1 VIAFPRSSRQRVL
14 VAIVF
19 SILLHAAILWL
30 PHIRL
35 AKIDVHFAPLSVR
48 LEATHKQEA
57 QPATT
62 PHLLTQTDE
71 SNKIYSEAI
80 GSSTDIRHE
89 VEQAAQ
95 SQQFPKQV
103 KLTFAVQ
110 KTADVEGGDE
120 IRHQLDIHQDRYTL
134 KAIRQEYLTNK
145 QLVIYVSQGRIS
157 QNGLQPDSFSSE
169 IGSHRARD
177 KLITHFDWVENKLH
191 SSSGLE
197 TDLPADTQDSLSF
210 MYQLS
215 QLSMHREIIPMSITD
230 GLAQMNWEIEIGR
243 EEKISTPA
251 GELRA
256 LHLRK
261 MHIQDEAYFE
271 IWLGIDYRLLPVKY
285 SQINSSGETVEEYVL
300 SDIQIED
307 D

>member
-1 VIAFPRSSRQRVL
+1 M
-14 VAIVF
+14 
-19 SILLHAAILWL
+19 
-30 PHIRL
+30 
-35 AKIDVHFAPLSVR
+35 HFAPLSAR
-48 LEATHKQEA
+48 LEATHKPEA

-62 PHLLTQTDE
+62 PHLLTQADE
-71 SNKIYSEAI
+71 PDKIYSEAI
-80 GSSTDIRHE
+80 GSSTDTRHE
-89 VEQAAQ
+89 VEQAAL

-103 KLTFAVQ
+103 KLTFEVK
-110 KTADVEGGDE
+110 KTAHVEGGDE
-120 IRHQLDIHQDRYTL
+120 IRHQLDIHQDRYLL
-134 KAIRQEYLTNK
+134 KAVERISLTNK
-145 QLVIYVSQGRIS
+145 QLVTYVSQGKIT
-157 QNGLQPDSFSSE
+157 QNGLQPDTFNAEMSSH
-169 IGSHRARD
+169 GTRD
-177 KLITHFDWVENKLH
+177 KLITRFDWVEKKLH
-191 SSSGLE
+191 LSHGLE
-197 TDLPADTQDSLSF
+197 TDLPADTQDILSF

-215 QLSMHREIIPMSITD
+215 QLSMHREIIPMPITD
-230 GLAQMNWEIEIGR
+230 GLAQTNWEIEIGR

-285 SQINSSGETVEEYVL
+285 SQTNSSGETVEEYVL